1 MGQQRQGRGRD
12 FSEFGAK
19 LEKHIEKLPD
29 YAQRAQEKLQKVQ
42 RYFPPADQ
50 AGGKAAPSSARP
62 RPNPLQRPRMPAP
75 PRRPDMTGLSA
86 MSSMASQVPAFA
98 EARAKWTRWNEPA
111 AKLER
116 RKRRTSRALTLWILL
131 TVLCGLLTVAAGLG
145 WMSATGA
152 AMMPQAITAFAAAV
166 VFGTFSVRSG
176 LKLRS
181 LNRVE
186 LPAAPAGPP
195 PLPPAASV
203 AREPMER
210 LAECEAS
217 LGELLRQLSVPSSL
231 GTAPVSE
238 VSVAD
243 ARQTADA
250 AAAALRGLAARIQ
263 AIERGRNAAPA
274 REQAALDAAVT
285 KLREQLDD
293 GLEGYGGLVAAAGHT
308 VAASSD
314 GLVTSKQALTDA
326 TDHLAGLAMA
336 LRELS

>member
-1 MGQQRQGRGRD
+1 MGQQGRGRD

-19 LEKHIEKLPD
+19 LDKHIEKLPE

-50 AGGKAAPSSARP
+50 AGGKPGTARP
-62 RPNPLQRPRMPAP
+62 SYQRPNPLQRPRTSGSRMP
-75 PRRPDMTGLSA
+75 DLS
-86 MSSMASQVPAFA
+86 SLASVANQVPAFA
-98 EARAKWTRWNEPA
+98 EARTKWNRWNDPA

-131 TVLCGLLTVAAGLG
+131 TILCGVLAVAAGVG
-145 WMSATGA
+145 WISATGA
-152 AMMPQAITAFAAAV
+152 AMMPQAIMAFAGAV
-166 VFGTFSVRSG
+166 VFGTFGVRSG
-176 LKLRS
+176 LKLRG
-181 LNRVE
+181 LNRVQ
-186 LPAAPAGPP
+186 LPATPAGPP
-195 PLPPAASV
+195 PLPPAGSV

-210 LAECEAS
+210 LAEGEAS
-217 LGELLRQLSVPSSL
+217 LFELLRQLSVPSSV
-231 GTAPVSE
+231 GTMPVSE

-243 ARQTADA
+243 ARQTADE

-274 REQAALDAAVT
+274 RERAALDAAVA

-308 VAASSD
+308 VAAAGD
-314 GLVTSKQALTDA
+314 GLITSKQALTDA
-326 TDHLAGLAMA
+326 TDRLAGLAMA